1 MGTLNPSIPTPELTK
16 TLNAAAARM
25 KAFGKPYLTPAL
37 LLATF
42 ARDADN
48 AAHRLLT
55 SLAIERSFRLDE
67 LAISA
72 EMLAKAS
79 PGADADFDFIAAD
92 GSRVKLSTEMLVVLD
107 EGRSIAQASG
117 RVDCGHRARVGRA
130 GRVGYQHRCQRKL
143 MN

>member
-1 MGTLNPSIPTPELTK
+1 MGTLNPTIPTPELTK

-25 KAFGKPYLTPAL
+25 KALGKPYLTPAL

-79 PGADADFDFIAAD
+79 PGADADFDFVAAD
-92 GSRVKLSTEMLVVLD
+92 GSAR
-107 EGRSIAQASG
+107 QAL
-117 RVDCGHRARVGRA
+117 HRDAGGAR
-130 GRVGYQHRCQRKL
+130 
-143 MN
+143 

>member
-1 MGTLNPSIPTPELTK
+1 MGTLNPTIPSPELTK

-25 KAFGKPYLTPAL
+25 KALGKPFLTPAL

-67 LAISA
+67 LAI
-72 EMLAKAS
+72 
-79 PGADADFDFIAAD
+79 
-92 GSRVKLSTEMLVVLD
+92 
-107 EGRSIAQASG
+107 
-117 RVDCGHRARVGRA
+117 VGRDA
-130 GRVGYQHRCQRKL
+130 GEGQPRRRCGLRFHSDGRLACEALHRDAGGAR
-143 MN
+143 

>member
-1 MGTLNPSIPTPELTK
+1 MGTLNPTIPTPELTK

-25 KAFGKPYLTPAL
+25 KALGKPYLTPAL

-42 ARDADN
+42 RDADN

-79 PGADADFDFIAAD
+79 PGADADFDFVATD
-92 GSRVKLSTEMLVVLD
+92 G
-107 EGRSIAQASG
+107 
-117 RVDCGHRARVGRA
+117 
-130 GRVGYQHRCQRKL
+130 
-143 MN
+143 